1 MPKTRSRRA
10 SKVRSAAD
18 SKQVLIDAAIKLFA
32 ERGFDGTTTRDIA
45 DASGLNISLISYY
58 FGGKDGL
65 LQAALEY
72 IESYLNKPELLQIT
86 PDRTRYFEGW
96 RHFIA
101 DFMRSHVANPN
112 MHRLVQREQE
122 RDSLI
127 FKTMVQQRYA
137 PWYKR
142 IMTYIEHGQSSG
154 WLKPHLNPSTVAL
167 AIHGAMVQQV
177 RLDVF
182 LHQLRGQTLKD
193 SAHLEA
199 VIEDLCAILLA
210 GVEGSG

>member
-1 MPKTRSRRA
+1 MRS
-10 SKVRSAAD
+10 SAD
-18 SKQVLIDAAIKLFA
+18 SKQVLIEAAIKLFA

-72 IESYLNKPELLQIT
+72 IESYLNKPQLLQIT
-86 PDRTRYFEGW
+86 ANRERYFDGW
-96 RHFIA
+96 REFIE
-101 DFMRSHVANPN
+101 DFIRSHIANPS

-142 IMTYIEHGQSSG
+142 IITYIEHGQSSG
-154 WLKPHLNPSTVAL
+154 WLKPQLNPSTVAL

-177 RLDVF
+177 RLDIF

-193 SAHLEA
+193 PLHCEA
-199 VIEDLCAILLA
+199 VIEDLCSMLI
-210 GVEGSG
+210 GGITS